1 MSAQSS
7 PSARSRRSYWKTTLK
22 DNIILILR
30 QTKKK
35 TMLMKKRVYF
45 AYFADV
51 WKIQAVRVIFCPSW
65 KIRDV
70 L

>member
-1 MSAQSS
+1 
-7 PSARSRRSYWKTTLK
+7 
-22 DNIILILR
+22 
-30 QTKKK
+30 
-35 TMLMKKRVYF
+35 MKKRVYF